1 MEGGDLFER
10 LVEKKVYPEDAARGV
25 IWRILRALASLH
37 ARNIAHRD
45 VKPENVLLLSAADDV
60 DVRLAD
66 FGFAKR
72 VELDGRAALQTP
84 CGSPGYVAPEIAEGT
99 TYDKSVDI
107 WSAGVMLYTL
117 LCGYP
122 PFYSENDTELLKIVS
137 TGKFVFPAKQWKH
150 VSREAR
156 ELVRSLM
163 RKTVAKRLTAE
174 QALQH
179 PWFAAPLPGPP
190 PAALKR
196 SATPEDEPEDS
207 SSRAQDEAA
216 ELKTVVDGVA
226 EMQLNEGPEV
236 RLSRNMF
243 QAVDCK
249 RDNPV
254 LCAPTDSSLLKRRA
268 KRFAVPAPV
277 AAPSAASTPLSAPS
291 LPASTAPVILAPS
304 PAKKGVAW
312 EGFKEE
318 GTGVNPERAL

>member
-10 LVEKKVYPEDAARGV
+10 LVEKKVYPEEAARGV

-45 VKPENVLLLSAADDV
+45 VKPENVLLSSVADDV

-179 PWFAAPLPGPP
+179 AWFAAPLPGPP

-196 SATPEDEPEDS
+196 SATPEDETTQS
-207 SSRAQDEAA
+207 SSSAA
-216 ELKTVVDGVA
+216 SSVENVELKFVTESVA
-226 EMQLNEGPEV
+226 EMQIHDGPEPAP
-236 RLSRNMF
+236 RPLSRGMF
-243 QAVDCK
+243 HAVDCK

-254 LCAPTDSSLLKRRA
+254 LCAPADSSLLQRRA
-268 KRFAVPAPV
+268 KRFAVPAPAAMSV
-277 AAPSAASTPLSAPS
+277 AAVSPTP
-291 LPASTAPVILAPS
+291 PVILAPS
-304 PAKKGVAW
+304 PAKKNQAW
-312 EGFKEE
+312 EGFKED
-318 GTGVNPERAL
+318 GTSVNPERAL

>member
-1 MEGGDLFER
+1 MSPSPLSLLLVLAALLFVAHSTCSMEGGDLFDR
-10 LVEKKVYPEDAARGV
+10 LVAKKVYPEDSARGV
-25 IWRILRALASLH
+25 IWRILKALSSLH

-45 VKPENVLLLSAADDV
+45 VKPENVLLASSTDDM

-122 PFYSENDTELLKIVS
+122 PFYADSDTELLKIVS
-137 TGKFVFPAKQWKH
+137 TGKFVFPAKQWRS

-156 ELVRSLM
+156 ELVRALM
-163 RKTVAKRLTAE
+163 KKTVAKRLTAE

-179 PWFAAPLPGPP
+179 AWFAAKLPTPP
-190 PAALKR
+190 PPMLKR
-196 SATPEDEPEDS
+196 SVTPEDP
-207 SSRAQDEAA
+207 AMAPQDPA
-216 ELKTVVDGVA
+216 VQCVA
-226 EMQLNEGPEV
+226 ESVGEMAISEQDVPM
-236 RLSRNMF
+236 RPLSRDGF

-254 LCAPTDSSLLKRRA
+254 LMAAADSSLARRRA
-268 KRFAVPAPV
+268 KRFAVPAPPTIV
-277 AAPSAASTPLSAPS
+277 APAPAKKEVWDLKEELVAPSA
-291 LPASTAPVILAPS
+291 
-304 PAKKGVAW
+304 
-312 EGFKEE
+312 
-318 GTGVNPERAL
+318 NPERAL

>member
-1 MEGGDLFER
+1 MDGGDLFDR
-10 LVEKKVYPEDAARGV
+10 LVSRKIYPEDVARGV
-25 IWRILRALASLH
+25 IWRILKALSSLH

-45 VKPENVLLLSAADDV
+45 VKPENVLLAFDTDDV

-99 TYDKSVDI
+99 TYDMSVDI

-137 TGKFVFPAKQWKH
+137 TGKFVFPAKQWRN
-150 VSREAR
+150 VSRDAR
-156 ELVRSLM
+156 DFVRSLM
-163 RKTVAKRLTAE
+163 RKTVSKRLTAD

-179 PWFAAPLPGPP
+179 QWFALKLSGTPPL
-190 PAALKR
+190 ALLKR
-196 SATPEDEPEDS
+196 SATPEDMVEP
-207 SSRAQDEAA
+207 QDPA
-216 ELKTVVDGVA
+216 ESNEIKSVMAGV
-226 EMQLNEGPEV
+226 ESMGIDDGPEV
-236 RLSRNMF
+236 RPLSREMF

-254 LCAPTDSSLLKRRA
+254 LGAPGDSSLLKRRA
-268 KRFAVPAPV
+268 AKRFAVPAPTPIV
-277 AAPSAASTPLSAPS
+277 AP
-291 LPASTAPVILAPS
+291 LPAR
-304 PAKKGVAW
+304 KEAW
-312 EGFKEE
+312 DYKEE
-318 GTGVNPERAL
+318 MSGTAVNPERAL